1 MPLKTYSE
9 QFKRDAVALYES
21 TEGASLKST
30 AAELGINRNTLK
42 AWVARFSSNPR
53 SGSADQSE
61 AAAITDA
68 ERIRQLE
75 RDNALLR
82 EERDILRRAAKYFA
96 EETTW

>member
-42 AWVARFSSNPR
+42 AWVARFSSKPPGR
-53 SGSADQSE
+53 QRRPVGSRGDH
-61 AAAITDA
+61 
-68 ERIRQLE
+68 RC
-75 RDNALLR
+75 
-82 EERDILRRAAKYFA
+82 
-96 EETTW
+96 

>member
-21 TEGASLKST
+21 TEGASLKTT
-30 AAELGINRNTLK
+30 ATELGINRNTLK
-42 AWVARFSSNPR
+42 NWVEKYSNDR
-53 SGSADQSE
+53 RAGSADNSV
-61 AAAITDA
+61 AAAVTDA

-75 RDNALLR
+75 RDNIRLR

-96 EETTW
+96 EETNW